1 MDVFCWPL
9 GYLDPGTMSIVL
21 QAALA
26 AVLSTCFIL
35 RRYVGMPF
43 RWILGRIKGSGK
55 RAEERKTG
63 ISS

>member
-1 MDVFCWPL
+1 MEFFCLPL

-43 RWILGRIKGSGK
+43 RWILGRLRGSGK
-55 RAEERKTG
+55 QAEERKTG
-63 ISS
+63 IRS